1 MIARPLLAAVLL
13 AATAL
18 AGPIACQMP
27 GADPAAQVTPGTGI
41 GITVASLDKTVKPG
55 DDFYHYANGGWMKTA
70 EIPADRSSIGGFFIA
85 DQATEKNLET
95 LIGEIVK
102 SEPEAG
108 SDAARVK
115 AYYAAFLDTAG
126 IDAAGLAPIRP
137 ELDAIA
143 AIGDKSALA
152 SAIGATI
159 RADVDPLNYT
169 DFETENLFGVFVT
182 QALAGGEVMPFILQG
197 GLGMPERSY
206 YLDADEKM
214 AAHRAAYQ
222 TYIAAML
229 TAAGDPDAA
238 ADAGIRAA
246 RIYDLELKIAT
257 AHASREE
264 SDDWASGKQIW
275 SPAEFAAKAPGL
287 DWPAFFAAAQLGS
300 QAKFDAYHAGAIA
313 KLSAL
318 VSSEPLDA
326 WKDWL
331 AFHRI
336 NQNAEVLGSK
346 FDGLRFA
353 FYGKQ
358 LQGTEQQ
365 RPRDKR
371 AIMALNTNL
380 GDELG
385 KLYTA
390 KFFPASA
397 KAQVQQMVDAIKA
410 AFAKRVESNEFLAPD
425 TKTEAL
431 AKVQSMNVGVGY
443 PDSWAD
449 YSSLT
454 VAPGTAF
461 ANKAAAQKLRYTQQL
476 AKVGKPLDKG
486 EWWMNAQLVNAVN
499 LPVQNALNF
508 PAAILQPPFFDAA
521 ADAAFN
527 YGAIGAVI
535 GHEISHSFDNNGAAF
550 DSTGAMRNW
559 WTPEDL
565 AKFDAAGKRLA
576 DQYDTYEP
584 LPGLKVNGKL
594 TLGENIAD
602 VAGIAA
608 AYDAYRASLNG
619 KEAPVIDGFTGDQRF
634 FIAYAQTWATKTRE
648 AALRQRIATDGHAP
662 GQYRALTVRNLD
674 AWYTAFDVQ
683 PDDKLYLAPEARVK
697 VW

>member
-1 MIARPLLAAVLL
+1 MNRRPLLAALLL

-18 AGPIACQMP
+18 GGPIACQMP
-27 GADPAAQVTPGTGI
+27 GSDPSAQVTPGTGI
-41 GITVASLDKTVKPG
+41 GIAVAAMDKTVKPG
-55 DDFYHYANGGWMKTA
+55 DDFYGYANGGWMKTA

-85 DQATEKNLET
+85 DQATEKNLAS

-102 SEPEAG
+102 SAPEAG

-115 AYYAAFLDTAG
+115 AYYQAFLDTSA
-126 IDAAGLAPIRP
+126 IDVAGLAPIKP

-143 AIGDKSALA
+143 AIGDKQALA
-152 SAIGATI
+152 SAIGATV
-159 RADVDPLNYT
+159 RADVDPLNST

-182 QALAGGEVMPFILQG
+182 QALAGGEVMPYILQG

-206 YLDADEKM
+206 YLEADEKM
-214 AAHRAAYQ
+214 AAHRAAYKK
-222 TYIAAML
+222 YIADVL
-229 TAAGDPDAA
+229 TAAGDPQAA
-238 ADAGIRAA
+238 VKAA
-246 RIYDLELKIAT
+246 RIYDLEMKIAA

-264 SDDWASGKQIW
+264 SDDWATAKSIW
-275 SPAEFAAKAPGL
+275 TPADFAAKAPGL

-300 QAKFDAYHAGAIA
+300 QAKFDAYHPGAIA

-318 VSSEPLDA
+318 VAAEPLDA
-326 WKDWL
+326 WTDWL

-336 NQNAEVLGSK
+336 SQNADVLGSK
-346 FDGLRFA
+346 LDGLRFG

-358 LQGTEQQ
+358 LQGTEAP

-371 AIMALNTNL
+371 AIAALNANL

-397 KAQVQQMVDAIKA
+397 KAQVQAMVDAIKA
-410 AFAKRVESNEFLAPD
+410 AFAKRVEANELLADD

-431 AKVQSMNVGVGY
+431 AKVKSMNVGVGY

-449 YSSLT
+449 YSGLT
-454 VAPGTAF
+454 VAPGTAY

-476 AKVGKPLDKG
+476 GKIGQPLDKG

-508 PAAILQPPFFDAA
+508 PAAILQPPFFDAS

-565 AKFDAAGKRLA
+565 AKFNAAGKALTA
-576 DQYDTYEP
+576 QYDAYEP
-584 LPGLKVNGKL
+584 FPGVFVKGEL

-602 VAGIAA
+602 VAGLAA
-608 AYDAYRASLNG
+608 AYDAYRASLEG

-634 FIAYAQTWATKTRE
+634 FIAYAQTWATKMRE

-674 AWYTAFDVQ
+674 AWYKAFDVQ
-683 PDDKLYLAPEARVK
+683 PGDKLYLAPEARVK

>member
-1 MIARPLLAAVLL
+1 MIARPLLAAALL

-27 GADPAAQVTPGTGI
+27 GSDPSAQVTPGTGI
-41 GITVASLDKTVKPG
+41 GIAVASMDKTVKPG
-55 DDFYHYANGGWMKTA
+55 DDFYGYANGGWMNTA
-70 EIPADRSSIGGFFIA
+70 EIPADRSTIGGFFIA

-115 AYYAAFLDTAG
+115 AYYQAFLDTSA
-126 IDAAGLAPIRP
+126 IDAAGMAPIRP

-143 AIGDKSALA
+143 AIGDKMALA

-159 RADVDPLNYT
+159 RADVDPLNST

-182 QALAGGEVMPFILQG
+182 QALAGGEVMPYILQG
-197 GLGMPERSY
+197 GLGMPQRSY
-206 YLDADEKM
+206 YLDPDEKM
-214 AAHRAAYQ
+214 AAHRAAYRK
-222 TYIAAML
+222 YIADVL
-229 TAAGDPDAA
+229 TAAGDPQAA
-238 ADAGIRAA
+238 AKAA
-246 RIYDLELKIAT
+246 RIYDLEMKIAT

-264 SDDWASGKQIW
+264 SDDWATATQIW
-275 SPAEFAAKAPGL
+275 TPADFAAKAPGL
-287 DWPAFFAAAQLGS
+287 DWAAFFAAAQLGG
-300 QAKFDAYHAGAIA
+300 QAKFDAYHPGAIT

-318 VSSEPLDA
+318 VASEPLDV

-331 AFHRI
+331 AFHAI
-336 NQNAEVLGSK
+336 NQNADVLGSK
-346 FDGLRFA
+346 LDTLRFA

-358 LQGTEQQ
+358 LQGTEQP

-390 KFFPASA
+390 KYFPASA

-410 AFAKRVESNEFLAPD
+410 AFAERVEANEFLAED
-425 TKTEAL
+425 TKKEAL
-431 AKVQSMNVGVGY
+431 AKVKSMNVGVGY
-443 PDSWAD
+443 PDTWTD
-449 YSSLT
+449 YSGLT
-454 VAPGTAF
+454 AAPGTAY
-461 ANKAAAQKLRYTQQL
+461 ANKMAAQKLRYTQQL
-476 AKVGKPLDKG
+476 AKVGQPLDKG

-508 PAAILQPPFFDAA
+508 PAAILQPPFFDAT

-565 AKFDAAGKRLA
+565 ASFNSAGKALA
-576 DQYDTYEP
+576 AQYDAYEP
-584 LPGLKVNGKL
+584 FPGVFVKGEL

-602 VAGIAA
+602 VAGLAA

-634 FIAYAQTWATKTRE
+634 FIAYAQTWATKMRDE
-648 AALRQRIATDGHAP
+648 ALRQRLATDGHAP
-662 GQYRALTVRNLD
+662 GQYRALTVRNLE
-674 AWYTAFDVQ
+674 AWYKAFDVQ
-683 PDDKLYLAPEARVK
+683 PGDKLYLAPEARVK